1 MRRRARTMVGI
12 GVLAGVSALLAASCQ
27 GATQMQLRILT
38 DLPCNQVRGVAI
50 AAGSPPGS
58 VENAAPA
65 TITQQCGANGEI
77 GTLVLTPE
85 QSKSSEIAIKV
96 VMGVDRDVSNC
107 GPDGAGCVIARRQLS
122 YIPREAI
129 ELPIYMLLVCIG
141 VPCDESST
149 CAANGKCVD
158 KRISNPA
165 DCQGRG
171 CFPDDDPAAQ
181 DAAPPVPSEAGWDG
195 YTPPRDDAGNI
206 IEAGPGDASSDGASD
221 AADGGSDGGGGS
233 DAGSTALWCPS
244 TTDPQQVCPVG
255 NRCCWKDPNGRCS
268 AGPCAFDESTLE
280 CTTQQDCSGATP
292 VCCTTTDVVV
302 DDAGPK
308 LPPRFPGPGPLPG
321 GAGSACAPACG
332 QPVCHNG
339 TAPAQYPVV
348 ACPNAKPCNDAF
360 AGPVLRCAP

>member
-1 MRRRARTMVGI
+1 MAGI
-12 GVLAGVSALLAASCQ
+12 GALAGVSALLAASCQ

-58 VENAAPA
+58 VESAAPA

-96 VMGVDRDVSNC
+96 VMGVDRDVNNC

-181 DAAPPVPSEAGWDG
+181 DAAPPVPTEAGWDG

-206 IEAGPGDASSDGASD
+206 IDSGPGDDASSDGSSD
-221 AADGGSDGGGGS
+221 APADGPGPDGGATG
-233 DAGSTALWCPS
+233 LWCPS
-244 TTDPQQVCPVG
+244 QIDQMQVCPVG
-255 NRCCWKDPNGRCS
+255 NLCCWSGPGGGRCS
-268 AGPCAFDESTLE
+268 PTPCQGGESTLA
-280 CTTQQDCSGATP
+280 CTTQQDCAGATP
-292 VCCTTTDVVV
+292 ICCTTTDIAV
-302 DDAGPK
+302 DDAGLPK

-321 GAGSACAPACG
+321 APGTQCAATCG
-332 QPVCHNG
+332 QPVCHTG
-339 TAPAQYPVV
+339 TAPPQFPMV
-348 ACPNAKPCNDAF
+348 ACPVPKPCNDLF
-360 AGPVLRCAP
+360 AGPILRCAP